1 MNCSKQGS
9 LNPNICSNKTVYHD
23 LSVIKFNFISLF
35 CIGMPLIIFGITSSC
50 MTFIMFLLDRFT
62 PKTTKLFL
70 KILSIVD
77 LLFLMNAVIY
87 IELKVIYQYYPH
99 LVEVLCPVRNQVI
112 LSTINTIIIN
122 ICEMFRNLL
131 TVLIGIERYL
141 VTCHPLNILGTNK
154 FRSAIYG
161 ISICFVLTVLLRVPI
176 FLRTVTSSSNR
187 SSIISLSNLAYKT
200 HNVID
205 SIFLQI
211 LPVLLLLFC
220 SIRITNALNA
230 SKGIY
235 MNTKNAPQR
244 LKSQIKK
251 IKVTRML
258 VIIIS
263 IFSFCGLPSIVYTIT
278 YNVYQDDCNL
288 MNKITTRFAAICW
301 LFSISYSTSNF
312 FVYVIYMPKYR
323 IIIGHMLKCHCHKY
337 SSVTT
342 PFKFISP
349 VIRMQNLN
357 NRNLLNTSN
366 RLNDA
371 KKISGIILLEHAL
384 KLDNPDDHSDDS
396 D

>member
-1 MNCSKQGS
+1 MNYTSKICLKHMNNYQKNCPNMTQEKELS
-9 LNPNICSNKTVYHD
+9 L
-23 LSVIKFNFISLF
+23 IKFNFISLF
-35 CIGMPLIIFGITSSC
+35 CIGMPLIIVGITFSC
-50 MTFIMFLLDRFT
+50 MTFIMFVLDRFT

-77 LLFLMNAVIY
+77 IVFLANAVLY
-87 IELKVIYQYYPH
+87 IELKVLYQYYPD
-99 LVEVLCPVRNQVI
+99 LIELLCPVRNQIV
-112 LSTINTIIIN
+112 LNAIN
-122 ICEMFRNLL
+122 IIMINVCEMFRNLL

-161 ISICFVLTVLLRVPI
+161 ISICFFLTVLLRVPI
-176 FLRTVTSSSNR
+176 FLRTVISNANV
-187 SSIISLSNLAYKT
+187 SDYAYKIHT
-200 HNVID
+200 IID

-230 SKGIY
+230 SKDIY
-235 MNTKNAPQR
+235 TSSENTPQR

-263 IFSFCGLPSIVYTIT
+263 IFSLCGLPSIIYTII
-278 YNVYQDDCNL
+278 YNASKKCNFV
-288 MNKITTRFAAICW
+288 NEITTRFAAICW

-337 SSVTT
+337 SSITT
-342 PFKFISP
+342 PFRLIAP
-349 VIRMQNLN
+349 VIKMRNLN
-357 NRNLLNTSN
+357 NKDILETSN
-366 RLNDA
+366 RLRDA
-371 KKISGIILLEHAL
+371 KKIGGIILFEHAL
-384 KLDNPDDHSDDS
+384 KLENQDDHSDDS